1 MMNDMLHSKYSEHTA
16 LNCNKYDGMCTET
29 LKTIKNS
36 DPSKKP
42 EYL

>member
-1 MMNDMLHSKYSEHTA
+1 MMNDMFHSKYSEHTA
-16 LNCNKYDGMCTET
+16 LNCNKYDGMCTEM

>member
-1 MMNDMLHSKYSEHTA
+1 M
-16 LNCNKYDGMCTET
+16 

-42 EYL
+42 EYLEMTVANFHTINHEL